1 MGSVLCSREHG
12 CSPAE
17 NYWRKMSSSNL
28 RPKWWQL
35 YLTFPLLIAL
45 FVLDAR
51 LEISVRGHQAV
62 QIGILLLVYGLVHL
76 WLRANA
82 NALSKMD
89 RSQPGMVTVIRIPP
103 YELPETDKVKRP
115 MFQLSGSEVKGVLSE
130 TYEMDYID
138 AEALPIDEVSQEL
151 KKE

>member
-1 MGSVLCSREHG
+1 
-12 CSPAE
+12 
-17 NYWRKMSSSNL
+17 MSSSNL

-51 LEISVRGHQAV
+51 LKIPARGHQGV

-76 WLRANA
+76 WLKANA
-82 NALSKMD
+82 SALSKMD
-89 RSQPGMVTVIRIPP
+89 QRPAQRTITVIRVAISQ
-103 YELPETDKVKRP
+103 LPDEDQRLVFDLP
-115 MFQLSGSEVKGVLSE
+115 ASEIKGVLSDTFDVE
-130 TYEMDYID
+130 YID
-138 AEALPIDEVSQEL
+138 AKVSSIDEVSQEL